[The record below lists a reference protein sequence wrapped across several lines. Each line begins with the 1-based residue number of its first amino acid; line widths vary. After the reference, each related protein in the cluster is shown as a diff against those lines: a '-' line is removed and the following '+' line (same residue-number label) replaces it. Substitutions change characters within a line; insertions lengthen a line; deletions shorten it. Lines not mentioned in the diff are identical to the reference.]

1 VKVAKVDEGY
11 ISRSKGQELGY
22 LKARCPKCCYA
33 ECHNAECRGTD
44 SATVPFCQLDILST

>member
-1 VKVAKVDEGY
+1 MKVAKVDEGY